1 MNRRS
6 VWSLALAVLVT
17 AFMAVDAS
25 ARTFVPTPDLSGT
38 WRLDQRHSDRDF
50 GRGFGYGYR
59 GNGAAMSD
67 LALPRAVRIVQG
79 PNRLRVTNRRGDVV
93 QVILLDDHFGFGGR
107 DRFDNNGRFDDNGRF
122 DHNGPFDNSR
132 ADDWNGYRNQSGR
145 DVLVGQWHG
154 PLLVAEQTGTRGTQ
168 VTQTFRLANR
178 GRTLVVRTEVTRG
191 RSGATMKMEQVFQ
204 RA

>member
-1 MNRRS
+1 MNRRT

-25 ARTFVPTPDLSGT
+25 ARTIMPTPNLSGT
-38 WRLDQRHSDRDF
+38 WRLDRRHSDRDF
-50 GRGFGYGYR
+50 GRGFGNGYR
-59 GNGAAMSD
+59 GNGAAISD
-67 LALPRAVRIVQG
+67 LALPRAVQIVQG
-79 PNRLRVTNRRGDVV
+79 PKRLRVTNRRGDVV

-107 DRFDNNGRFDDNGRF
+107 DRFDNNGRFGN
-122 DHNGPFDNSR
+122 NGPFDNSR
-132 ADDWNGYRNQSGR
+132 SDDWNGYRNQSSR

-154 PLLVAEQTGTRGTQ
+154 PLLVAEQTGARGTQ
-168 VTQTFRLANR
+168 VTQTFRLANG

>member
-1 MNRRS
+1 MNRRT
-6 VWSLALAVLVT
+6 VWSLALAALVT

-25 ARTFVPTPDLSGT
+25 ARTIMPTPNLSGA
-38 WRLDQRHSDRDF
+38 WRLDRRHSDRDF
-50 GRGFGYGYR
+50 GRGFGNGYR
-59 GNGAAMSD
+59 GNGAAISD
-67 LALPRAVRIVQG
+67 LALPRAVQIVQG
-79 PNRLRVTNRRGDVV
+79 PNRLRVTNRRGEVV

-107 DRFDNNGRFDDNGRF
+107 DRFDNNGRFGN
-122 DHNGPFDNSR
+122 NGPFDNSR
-132 ADDWNGYRNQSGR
+132 SDDWNGYRNQSSR

-154 PLLVAEQTGTRGTQ
+154 PLLVAEQTGARGTQ
-168 VTQTFRLANR
+168 VTQTFRLANG